1 MKDKLLKQKK
11 IYLTLLFL
19 CIFLI
24 FFLPCFVNKFLFLD
38 ILISLVVFVCVVLI
52 FLFYFLIKNINNS
65 LLIIKDEELRDSVR
79 KYNDKK
85 DSN

>member
-11 IYLTLLFL
+11 IYLILLFL

-24 FFLPCFVNKFLFLD
+24 FVLPCFVNKFLFLD
-38 ILISLVVFVCVVLI
+38 ILISLVVFVCVILI
-52 FLFYFLIKNINNS
+52 IVFYFLIKNVNNS

-85 DSN
+85 DGN